1 MVNEQQDSWDLFI
14 EQACWGIRSSY
25 NESTKHTPY
34 KIMCIRKPR
43 FPSEIPV
50 EEEESASI
58 SLKEPTPNEVAEYLS
73 SKQVQL
79 TEVEA
84 KVCCKLF

>member
-1 MVNEQQDSWDLFI
+1 MNNRTIGTYSLNKHVEEYAPYIMNQT
-14 EQACWGIRSSY
+14 R
-25 NESTKHTPY
+25 HTPY
-34 KIMCIRKPR
+34 EVMCVRKLR

-50 EEEESASI
+50 EEEVSASI

-84 KVCCKLF
+84 KVCCLSKL